1 MYSIQNDCNLFAYQ
15 RNMAVF
21 TESISII
28 VHNIKILCNLE
39 CILNFCMSVMII
51 CRIVELIAK
60 YVEKVC
66 VLSFLHMVVTK
77 LDTDKIPCI
86 LSSLVISN
94 MSKIHFSLL
103 VIF

>member
-60 YVEKVC
+60 YDVEKVC

-77 LDTDKIPCI
+77 LDIDKIPCI
-86 LSSLVISN
+86 FV
-94 MSKIHFSLL
+94 
-103 VIF
+103 